1 MASKDEKKPTIDS
14 VRDDIN
20 KVQNQIIQLS
30 EHQKKLLSDLR
41 VVEQEFEYDIYRNM
55 VGKFLTYTDYDDGV
69 ENFTDYTYVNGFC
82 EENKIV
88 SGVSVIFNKLEG
100 DSIEQFN
107 LPIEEADNLENYTS
121 CSKKLFMQK
130 YVQVLNGIDNVLHKK
145 RSVIVDKKLS

>member
-55 VGKFLTYTDYDDGV
+55 VGKFLVYTEYDDGV
-69 ENFTDYTYVNGFC
+69 ESFTDYTYVNSFD
-82 EENKIV
+82 EDTKTV
-88 SGVSVIFNKLEG
+88 KGV
-100 DSIEQFN
+100 
-107 LPIEEADNLENYTS
+107 
-121 CSKKLFMQK
+121 
-130 YVQVLNGIDNVLHKK
+130 
-145 RSVIVDKKLS
+145 